1 MNKSRLANKQTY
13 FIDDRILY
21 KGWKAGSKSMM
32 MPSRIGMEVAVVY
45 LVDYNRL
52 ALVSESS
59 AQHSSQEMHVT
70 ES

>member
-1 MNKSRLANKQTY
+1 
-13 FIDDRILY
+13 
-21 KGWKAGSKSMM
+21 MM

-59 AQHSSQEMHVT
+59 AQHSSQEMRVT